1 MTYFLSAAA
10 LFIAAVATLYFSILT
25 YSLRDFSRAKLA
37 DFLGRHNGDQWFES
51 LTEKTDQHIVV
62 TAVFRMLCNLSIWL
76 SLLAL
81 TRDSWA
87 DPVERY
93 VEVIVFSALVSLVC
107 SIALPLTIA
116 KYAAESAIGY
126 SAPMLAWLGV
136 LLSPLGLV
144 LGAVDKVARRVLDVK
159 TETEPES
166 YEMEIL
172 SAVEEGEK
180 EGVVDEQ
187 ERELIE
193 NVIEFRDATAGHI
206 MTARTEIVALE
217 LPGSLEGAREAIET
231 SGYSR
236 LPVYEGSLD
245 SVAGILYARDMIKFL
260 GHAERPFDLRS
271 LIRPAMFV
279 PETKPLQN
287 LLTDFRHQKVHIA
300 IVLDEYGGTAGLVTI
315 EDILE
320 ELVGEIAD
328 EHEATEPPMFKKI
341 GENSGEADAK
351 MAVTD
356 LNRQMG
362 LNLPTDAGYETLGG
376 YLMNSLG
383 RIPEKGTTL
392 EIDGT
397 RFTVLDAEPQK
408 INRVQIELLAAP
420 KARQVS

>member
-1 MTYFLSAAA
+1 MIYFLSLAA
-10 LFIAAVATLYFSILT
+10 LFMAAAATLYFSVVT
-25 YSLRDFSRAKLA
+25 YSLRDFSRARLA
-37 DFLGRHNGDQWFES
+37 DFLGRHNGDRWFEN
-51 LTEKTDQHIVV
+51 LTEKTDQHIFV
-62 TAVFRMLCNLSIWL
+62 TAVFRMLGNLSIWM

-81 TRDSWA
+81 TRESWA
-87 DPVERY
+87 NPFQRY
-93 VEVIVFSALVSLVC
+93 VEVIVLSALVSLIC
-107 SIALPLTIA
+107 SIAAPLTIA
-116 KYAAESAIGY
+116 KYAAEAAIGY

-136 LLSPLGLV
+136 LLSPLGLA
-144 LGAVDKVARRVLDVK
+144 LAGVDKVTRRALDVK

-206 MTARTEIVALE
+206 MTARTEIAALK
-217 LPGSLEGAREAIET
+217 LPGSLEAAREAIET

-236 LPVYEGSLD
+236 LPVFERTLD
-245 SVAGILYARDMIKFL
+245 SVAGILYARDLIKFL
-260 GHAERPFDLRS
+260 GQREGPFDLRS

-328 EHEATEPPMFKKI
+328 EHETAEPAMFRKT
-341 GENSGEADAK
+341 GENFAEADARLTI
-351 MAVTD
+351 TD

-362 LNLPTDAGYETLGG
+362 LHVPTEAGYETLAG

-383 RIPEKGTTL
+383 RIPEKGTTV

-408 INRVQIELLAAP
+408 IKRVQIELLAPA
-420 KARQVS
+420 KARQPG

>member
-1 MTYFLSAAA
+1 MTYLLSAAA
-10 LFIAAVATLYFSILT
+10 LFIAALATLYFSILT

-37 DFLGRHNGDQWFES
+37 EFLGRHNGDQWFES

-81 TRDSWA
+81 TRDAWD
-87 DPVERY
+87 DPIERY
-93 VEVIVFSALVSLVC
+93 GEVIVFSALVSLVC

-144 LGAVDKVARRVLDVK
+144 LAAIDKITRRALDVK

-166 YEMEIL
+166 YEKEIL

-206 MTARTEIVALE
+206 MTARTEIAALE
-217 LPGSLEGAREAIET
+217 LPGSLQEARKAIEN

-245 SVAGILYARDMIKFL
+245 SVAGILYARDLIKFL

-328 EHEATEPPMFKKI
+328 EHEAAEPPTFKKT
-341 GENSGEADAK
+341 GENSGEADAR
-351 MAVTD
+351 MPVTD

-362 LNLPTDAGYETLGG
+362 LNLPTDAGYETLAG

-420 KARQVS
+420 KARQVG